1 MGQSVEKFK
10 CKSMIENSGDFDS
23 GQLVGGL

>member
-10 CKSMIENSGDFDS
+10 CKGMIENNGDFDS
-23 GQLVGGL
+23 EQLVGGL